1 MRTYKYLYTPIY
13 VCDANVQNNK
23 TLLFLIINN
32 LKGPVG
38 SKGMGGLFID
48 KFSNLK
54 GGVTSA
60 AKISTCVYTYKYLY
74 RWMCTSIINIY
85 VIQESY

>member
-1 MRTYKYLYTPIY
+1 MY
-13 VCDANVQNNK
+13 DANVQNSK
-23 TLLFLIINN
+23 TLLFLILNN
-32 LKGPVG
+32 LKGPLG

-60 AKISTCVYTYKYLY
+60 VKISTYVCTYKYLY
-74 RWMCTSIINIY
+74 RRMCTSILNIY